1 MAARTRSDEHGDRH
15 AAEEAVAE
23 AAKRTDTA
31 QPQLTVTAA
40 NGFAVRALID
50 ASADSDLL
58 VAGTRGGGVVPAPE
72 PWLHREPGSAPCT
85 VPGCHSAARKLTDE
99 LRMEWRVRAARVGS
113 ADLND
118 EGPTGINRRAP
129 TAPRSR
135 VPSRLAHTWLC
146 PHERIAVRGAA
157 SPSAASD
164 SCAPTIAISGV
175 ARRKATSVAI
185 IATASTRSI
194 RQRSGL
200 RSQPTLRATSCREYL
215 TADAPPIR
223 VPSRN
228 RYR

>member
-164 SCAPTIAISGV
+164 SCAPTIAISDECGDHRDRLDPVDPPAQRV
-175 ARRKATSVAI
+175 AVPAHLAGNV
-185 IATASTRSI
+185 
-194 RQRSGL
+194 L
-200 RSQPTLRATSCREYL
+200 P
-215 TADAPPIR
+215 R
-223 VPSRN
+223 VPDRRCASDPGPI
-228 RYR
+228 